1 LIEEVWRTVLDDI
14 AYIPLHHQVVVWA
27 MRDHL
32 ELPVNPTNVPL
43 FREARLKPAKV
54 N

>member
-1 LIEEVWRTVLDDI
+1 VLDDI
-14 AYIPLHHQVVVWA
+14 PYIPLHHQVVVWT

-32 ELPVNPTNVPL
+32 DLPVNPTNVPL
-43 FREARLKPAKV
+43 FREARLRPAKV